1 MRLDQP
7 LCITRLV
14 FHFVVVKSDRVFEEL
29 RVLLSTD
36 RSRKRQEIPTVFT
49 FVVCTCGNI

>member
-1 MRLDQP
+1 MGHLMRLDQL

-29 RVLLSTD
+29 
-36 RSRKRQEIPTVFT
+36 
-49 FVVCTCGNI
+49 